1 MMKENFCST
10 CGQELRPKALSVRCR
25 LCMRNYHAR
34 CWEKTGGCTTWGCAG
49 KPELGGSAGAPEY
62 KRCPYCGEE
71 IISFA
76 VKCRYCRSL
85 IDPEAVALEETGY
98 RDQTAAESN
107 RNYKDPVLTSLIN
120 LIFPGAGYMYIG
132 QFSKGLFWFL
142 IAVIAWVFARSLGL
156 IAVCLWVMYDSAR
169 QAVIANRSIATSR
182 KTVQRN

>member
-1 MMKENFCST
+1 MKENFCST
-10 CGQELRPKALSVRCR
+10 CGQEFKPNDLSIRCR

-34 CWEKTGGCTTWGCAG
+34 CWEKTGGCTTWGCPG
-49 KPELGGSAGAPEY
+49 KPELGSNPEEPAY

-85 IDPEAVALEETGY
+85 LDSDPVVTEESHYQIGSSDSQVF
-98 RDQTAAESN
+98 R
-107 RNYKDPVLTSLIN
+107 KDPVLTSLIN

-142 IAVIAWVFARSLGL
+142 VAVAAWFFTRGLGL
-156 IAVCLWVMYDSAR
+156 IAVYLWVMYDSAR
-169 QAVIANRSIATSR
+169 EAIQVNRAVNLNRQKI
-182 KTVQRN
+182 QRN

>member
-10 CGQELRPKALSVRCR
+10 CGQELRPKDLSVRCR

-49 KPELGGSAGAPEY
+49 KPELSDRATAPEY

-76 VKCRYCRSL
+76 VKCRYCRSIL
-85 IDPEAVALEETGY
+85 DPDAIVLEEARY
-98 RDQTAAESN
+98 RDQTMAENISF
-107 RNYKDPVLTSLIN
+107 RKDPILTSLIN

-142 IAVIAWVFARSLGL
+142 IAVAAWFFTRGLGL
-156 IAVCLWVMYDSAR
+156 IAVYLWVMYDSAR
-169 QAVIANRSIATSR
+169 QAIIVNRNIRPDR
-182 KTVQRN
+182 KTVLKN